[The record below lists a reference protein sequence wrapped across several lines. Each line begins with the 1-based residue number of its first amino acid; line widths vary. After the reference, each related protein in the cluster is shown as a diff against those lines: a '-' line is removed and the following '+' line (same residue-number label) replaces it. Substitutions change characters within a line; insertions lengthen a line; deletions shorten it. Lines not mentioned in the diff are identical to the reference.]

1 MSIEIICKIKHLFLK
16 KVIFVA
22 KKLAK
27 KEFKFFFFFALF
39 CFSENPGLCRGNL
52 AAIGQAKVTKVKVCV
67 ADAFCGL

>member
-1 MSIEIICKIKHLFLK
+1 M
-16 KVIFVA
+16 A

-27 KEFKFFFFFALF
+27 KEFKFFFFALF